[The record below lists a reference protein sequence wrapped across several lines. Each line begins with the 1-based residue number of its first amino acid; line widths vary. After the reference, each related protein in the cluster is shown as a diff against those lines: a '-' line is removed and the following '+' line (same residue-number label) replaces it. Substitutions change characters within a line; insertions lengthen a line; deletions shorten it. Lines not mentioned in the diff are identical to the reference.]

1 MADQNFR
8 VKRGLEVGVGVTIQA
23 GIVTAVTLLDGNLNA
38 LGKTYYVSTN
48 GNDGYA
54 GTTINRPFATIAKA
68 LSVSTSGDVILVQSG
83 TFTEVFPLT
92 IPVGVTV
99 RGTGLRGTFVQP
111 TSGTRQND
119 GFLLNGETTVEDL
132 TIGNINEPGYAFKF
146 ANNSKTTIRSP
157 YIQRVTVLNKGSITS
172 ATDPYGFDTAH
183 SPPTSYKA
191 GRGVLIDGS
200 VVDPTTL
207 EPAMLFNECTFI
219 CPNNTALEM
228 TNGGRTEWV
237 NCFSYFADKG
247 IRAYDGSVGVGS
259 TGYVRIKTSGLTTTS
274 STPAA
279 NDELYY
285 LEANYQSGTYAQV
298 GTALTITRV
307 GHGLTVGDRIF
318 ADFTSGTATDGF
330 YRVTGYVGVN
340 TFSVTMGGS
349 TTTSGNVSY
358 KEALGFGTV
367 RSYTSATGLSSITA
381 KGEGLFELPTSRL
394 GKTVTAYGDAQLSTL
409 QKKIGTASLYLDGT
423 GDYARCEGGSDF
435 AFSGNFTAEAWI
447 YPTSVTGNRYLF
459 SLGTE
464 TTGRYNLFLAAGVV
478 TGNFFGS
485 ASTTFGGSISINTWT
500 HIALVRS
507 GSTITAYVN
516 GTALGTTETNSSTIG
531 NTGQLTIGADN
542 SGVNAFVGY
551 VDEVRISNTAR
562 YTATFTPAT
571 TQFNSDGSDKLLLHL
586 DGASASTSFI
596 DSSIPAQDIRWVRS
610 GVGIATATKITLA
623 DYQQFGAEMRSI
635 GSAVVFGNTG
645 ISADGPGV
653 GLRMFAFNFGHIGS
667 GKDFSQDVSLVN
679 QAAEVVKT
687 NNANVYFVSIDQG
700 GDFRVGD
707 AFYVNQEAGTV
718 NFGGQNFTLNSLSD
732 LNVTDGT
739 NTNTL
744 TPTYLT
750 VGNIQISGNEITST
764 SGNININPS
773 GNSETN
779 IDGNLNVSGIL
790 TASVLQ
796 TSALQIGDTAIAID
810 DTGSNGTIRLNTDGL
825 EVLRATNTQRIGIG
839 TTVPTA
845 KLDVLGDTRIT
856 GVITA
861 ITFSGNVNGGVG
873 TITNLNS
880 TTGNFTTA
888 NATTGNIVTGV
899 VTTISGTGAFY
910 NTGTLQTGNIVTG
923 IVTTLFTSGTATIAT
938 GNIVTGVVTTIS
950 GTNAFYNTGT
960 LQTGN
965 IVTGIVTT
973 LFTSG
978 TATIATGNIVTGVVT
993 TLSGTNATYTTG
1005 NLTTLNATTG
1015 NIVTGVVT
1023 TISGTNAFYNTGTL
1037 QTGNI
1042 VTGVV
1047 TTLSGS
1053 NATYTT
1059 GNLGT
1064 LNATTGNIVTGVVT
1078 TLSGS
1083 NATYTTGNFTTANA
1097 TTGNIVTGVVTTLSG
1112 TNAFYNTG
1120 TLQTGNIVTGIVTT
1134 LFTSGTATIA
1144 TGNIVTGVVTTL
1156 SGSNATYT
1164 TGNFTTA
1171 NATTGNIVTGV
1182 VTTLSGTNATYT
1194 TGNFGTVNAT
1204 TGNIVTGIVTTLF
1217 TSGTATIATG
1227 NIVTGVVTTLSGSN
1241 ATYTTG
1247 NFGTANATTGNIVTG
1262 VVTTISGTNAFY
1274 NTGTLQTGNI
1284 VTGIVTTISGTNA
1297 TYTTGNFTTAN
1308 VITGNIVTGV
1318 VTTISGTNLNYSGVG
1333 TFTTRLDVG
1342 TGVTISSG
1350 VVTAITRLSTG
1361 NSGVGIN
1368 ITTNTISGP
1377 SEITIDPAGV
1387 GDNTGAVRIKGDL
1400 YVDGTQTIINS
1411 ATIELADFIVG
1422 IASTATTDLLA
1433 DGAGIKIGPD
1443 NTLLYDHVN
1452 TALKSSENFSLA
1464 SGKVYKINGTDV
1476 LSSTTLGSG
1485 VVNSSLTS
1493 VGTLGS
1499 LNVTGTSNLPTINV
1513 TTGYIAT
1520 GVVTTL
1526 SGSNATYTTGNFT
1539 TVNATTGNIVTGVV
1553 TTLSGTNATYATGN
1567 FTTANATTGNIVT
1580 GVVTTLSGTNA
1591 TYTTGNFGT
1600 VNATTGNIVTGVVT
1614 TISGTSAFYNTG
1626 TLQTGNIVTGV
1637 VTTLSGTNAT
1647 YTTGNFTTANA
1658 TTGNIVTGVVTFI
1671 SGTHLNY
1678 SGVGTFTTQLK
1689 VGTGVTISSGI
1700 VTATTRLSTG
1710 DSGVGINIDT
1720 NTISGPSVITIDPAG
1735 VGDNTGSVRIKGD
1748 FYVDGTQTVV
1758 NSTAIE
1764 LADFVVGIAGTVTSD
1779 LLLDGAGIGI
1789 GSTASRKTLTW
1800 DYTNTALKSSE
1811 NFNLASG
1818 KVYEINGVT
1827 LLTNN
1832 QLTISNI
1839 NATGV
1844 STLGTINNTT
1854 ANIGT
1859 ANATTGNIVTGV
1871 VTTLSGTNATYTTGN
1886 FGTANVT
1893 TGNIVTGVVTT
1904 ISGTSAFYNT
1914 GTLQTGNIVTG
1925 VVTTLSG
1932 TNATYTTGNFTTANA
1947 TTGNIV
1953 TGVVTTLSGSNATYT
1968 TGNFGTANVTTGN
1981 IVTGVVTTIS
1991 GTNAFYNTGTLQTG
2005 NIVTGVV
2012 TTLSGSNATY
2022 TTGNFT
2028 TANATTGNIV
2038 TGVVTTIS
2046 GTSAFYNTGTL
2057 QTGNI
2062 VTGIVTTLF
2071 TSGTATIATGNIVTG
2086 VVTTLSGSNATYT
2099 TGNLGTLNATTG
2111 NIVTGVVTTIS
2122 GTNAFYNTGTL
2133 QTGNIVTGIVTTLF
2147 TSGTATIATGNIV
2160 TGVVTTISGTN
2171 AFYNTGT
2178 LQTGNIVTGV
2188 VTTLSGTN
2196 ATYTTGNFGT
2206 ANATTGNIVTGVVT
2220 TLSGT
2225 NIRYTGIATFGNT
2238 VVGGG
2243 TTQLVVTGDA
2253 RVTGILTVGTV
2264 TATAFVGD
2272 GSGLTNLP
2280 GGGGGSSQWVTTN
2293 AGIHTL
2299 SNVGIGTTNPT
2310 AAVTSANTA
2319 VLAAGIVTAY
2329 KIYGDGSGL
2338 TGVGFALT
2346 VGTRTAGINSTDAVS
2361 NVRAIRFAKA
2371 PFAVQDLGNG
2381 EVLINSESS
2390 FNPIIIGGNVN
2401 DKVQATGEETL
2412 NLIAGSGISIVAN
2425 NTSNPKSLTFTATGG
2440 GGGGSSQWETTNAG
2454 INTLSNVGIGT
2465 TNPTTG
2471 LVVRNNT
2478 TTTSA
2483 SIVVEPSFNTR
2494 TAAISL
2500 VNTGNSMSVGVLN
2513 VSGATG
2519 YSGGSNFLN
2528 GPAYG
2533 GFIGVQGALP
2543 LIFATN
2549 NTEVV
2554 RISAN
2559 GLVGIG
2565 STIPTSKLTVSGNT
2579 LITGILT
2586 ATSLVRSGGTSSQF
2600 LKADG
2605 SVDSSTY
2612 LTSYTETDTLN
2623 SVTGRGNVTTNGIS
2637 IGVLTATIGNFSG
2650 IITSSG
2656 ASISGVVTATSLV
2669 RSGGTSSQF
2678 LKADGSVDSSTYLT
2692 TTGNG
2697 VNLTGIVTSIVAG
2710 TNVTISGS
2718 TGQVTINASGGGSSQ
2733 WVTTNAG
2740 IHTLSNVG
2748 VGTTNPNVKLDVLG
2762 DVRVVGVVTASS
2774 FSGNATS
2781 ATYATSAGI
2790 STYATTAG
2798 VSTYATSSG
2807 IATYATTSGIA
2818 TYATSAGVATYAT
2831 TAGIATYAT
2840 SAGVSTNVIG
2850 GISSV
2855 TQLQVAGVS
2864 TFTNGPVLIGS
2875 GTSTGTASQ
2884 RLQVTGGAYVSGSV
2898 GIGTTNPKTKF
2909 ELNGVLGFST
2919 YSWFGETTCQI
2930 KIGDSQTG
2938 KSLSPSSK
2946 TGNILIGVGAG
2957 SSLSSGDYN
2966 TFIGQESGYFS
2977 TSDGNTFVGSNA
2989 GYFNTSGFNNT
3000 FVGRAAGQSNDTGY
3014 LNSAFGQSSGLS
3026 NTSGDYNV
3034 YLGASAG
3041 SSNQT
3046 GNSNIYLGG
3055 NTGLSANASFKIII
3069 GSGDPFGNVFDSPD
3083 TTKDIQL
3090 AIGVRTDSNESK
3102 YWLVGNENFNVGIGT
3117 TNPTVKLDV
3126 LGNVRVVG
3134 VVTATDFN
3142 SSSDA
3147 ALKNNVRT
3155 IEDPLAK
3162 VMSIRGVNFE
3172 WKESGQ
3178 SSAGVL
3184 AQEIEK
3190 IMPELVNES
3199 NDGIKSVNYN
3209 GLIGLLIEVVKE
3221 QQNQINELKSKLS

>member
-1 MADQNFR
+1 LADQNFR

-38 LGKTYYVSTN
+38 PGKTYYVSTN

-68 LSVSTSGDVILVQSG
+68 LSVSTSGDTIFVQSG

-92 IPVGVTV
+92 IPVGVNV
-99 RGTGLRGTFVQP
+99 KGTGLRGTFVQP

-119 GFLLNGETTVEDL
+119 GFLLNGETTIEDL

-146 ANNSKTTIRSP
+146 ANNSKTTTRSP
-157 YIQRVTVLNKGSITS
+157 YVQRVTVLNKGSITS

-259 TGYVRIKTSGLTTTS
+259 TGYVRVKTSGLTG

-285 LEANYQSGTYAQV
+285 LEANYRSGTYSQV

-349 TTTSGNVSY
+349 ATTSGNISY

-435 AFSGNFTAEAWI
+435 TFAGNFTAEAWI
-447 YPTSVTGNRYLF
+447 YPTSVTGSRHLF
-459 SLGTE
+459 ALGTE
-464 TTGRYNLFLAAGVV
+464 TTGRYHFSLESGVV

-516 GTALGTTETNSSTIG
+516 GTALGTTETNSSAIN

-542 SGVNAFVGY
+542 SGTNAFVGY
-551 VDEVRISNTAR
+551 IDEVRISNTAR
-562 YTATFTPAT
+562 YTATFTPST

-687 NNANVYFVSIDQG
+687 NNANVYFVSIDQS

-796 TSALQIGDTAIAID
+796 TSALQIGDTSIAID

-825 EVLRATNTQRIGIG
+825 EVLRATNTQRVGIG
-839 TTVPTA
+839 TIVPTA

-880 TTGNFTTA
+880 TTGNLTTLNATTGNIVTGIVTTISGTNAFYNTGTLQTGNIVTGVVTTLSGTNATYTTGNFGTA

-899 VTTISGTGAFY
+899 VTTISGTNAFYNTGTLQTGRIVTGIVTTLFTSGTATIATGNIVTGVVTTLSGSNATYTTGNFGTANATTGNIVTGVVTTLSGTNVFYNTGTLQTGNIVTGVVTTLSGSNATYTTGNFTTANATTGNIVTGVVTTLSGSNATYTTGNFGTANATTGNIVTGVVTTLSGTNVFYNTGTLQTGNIVTGVVTTLSGSNATYTTGNFTTANATTGNIVTGIVTTISGTNAFY

-938 GNIVTGVVTTIS
+938 GNIVTGVVTTLSGSNATYTTGNLTTLNATTGNIVTGVVTTLSGSNATYTTGNLTTLNATTGNIVTGVVTTLSVTQLNVSGVSTFASNVNLNAALLLPQNPTGVGFGTTTANPQYAIRQTMGDNDGWQIFGESPSGTNTGSLVLEVNDDVDTNERIIFRNRRNYSGAVIGVTTFLEMSSTSNIIESNSLLIGTRTLTGTSSQRLQVTGGAYVSGNLGIGNTNPQNPLHISGTQGTLLRIDGGSGGTGTRDIVITEFDTPAYGGIIRYDSSQDTFTIGTLENSVVQYALNIARATGNVGVGYTQLNPTVKLAVNGTTLINTNSLTGTASQPLQVNGGAYVSGSVGIGTTNPTSKLDVVGDIKLTGQIQGPSELIIDPAAVGDNTGAVRIKGDLYVDGTQFVVNSTTIELADFNVGIATTVGTNALLDGAGIGIGSTGIRKTITWNNTASALTSSEDWNLVSGKQYEINGTSVLSSTTLGSGVVNSSLTSVGTLGSLNVTGTSNLPTINATTGYIATGVVTTIS

-965 IVTGIVTT
+965 IVTGVVTT
-973 LFTSG
+973 LSGSNATYTTGNFGTANATTGNIVTGVVTTLIGTSAFYNTGTLQTGNIVTGVVTTLSG
-978 TATIATGNIVTGVVT
+978 TNATYTTGNLTTLNATTGNIVTGVVT

-1042 VTGVV
+1042 VTG
-1047 TTLSGS
+1047 
-1053 NATYTT
+1053 
-1059 GNLGT
+1059 
-1064 LNATTGNIVTGVVT
+1064 I
-1078 TLSGS
+1078 
-1083 NATYTTGNFTTANA
+1083 
-1097 TTGNIVTGVVTTLSG
+1097 
-1112 TNAFYNTG
+1112 
-1120 TLQTGNIVTGIVTT
+1120 
-1134 LFTSGTATIA
+1134 
-1144 TGNIVTGVVTTL
+1144 
-1156 SGSNATYT
+1156 
-1164 TGNFTTA
+1164 
-1171 NATTGNIVTGV
+1171 
-1182 VTTLSGTNATYT
+1182 
-1194 TGNFGTVNAT
+1194 
-1204 TGNIVTGIVTTLF
+1204 
-1217 TSGTATIATG
+1217 
-1227 NIVTGVVTTLSGSN
+1227 
-1241 ATYTTG
+1241 
-1247 NFGTANATTGNIVTG
+1247 
-1262 VVTTISGTNAFY
+1262 VTTISGTNAFY

-1284 VTGIVTTISGTNA
+1284 VTG
-1297 TYTTGNFTTAN
+1297 
-1308 VITGNIVTGV
+1308 
-1318 VTTISGTNLNYSGVG
+1318 
-1333 TFTTRLDVG
+1333 
-1342 TGVTISSG
+1342 
-1350 VVTAITRLSTG
+1350 
-1361 NSGVGIN
+1361 
-1368 ITTNTISGP
+1368 
-1377 SEITIDPAGV
+1377 
-1387 GDNTGAVRIKGDL
+1387 
-1400 YVDGTQTIINS
+1400 
-1411 ATIELADFIVG
+1411 
-1422 IASTATTDLLA
+1422 
-1433 DGAGIKIGPD
+1433 
-1443 NTLLYDHVN
+1443 
-1452 TALKSSENFSLA
+1452 
-1464 SGKVYKINGTDV
+1464 
-1476 LSSTTLGSG
+1476 
-1485 VVNSSLTS
+1485 
-1493 VGTLGS
+1493 
-1499 LNVTGTSNLPTINV
+1499 
-1513 TTGYIAT
+1513 
-1520 GVVTTL
+1520 VVTTL
-1526 SGSNATYTTGNFT
+1526 
-1539 TVNATTGNIVTGVV
+1539 
-1553 TTLSGTNATYATGN
+1553 
-1567 FTTANATTGNIVT
+1567 
-1580 GVVTTLSGTNA
+1580 
-1591 TYTTGNFGT
+1591 
-1600 VNATTGNIVTGVVT
+1600 
-1614 TISGTSAFYNTG
+1614 SGTSAFYNTG
-1626 TLQTGNIVTGV
+1626 TLQ
-1637 VTTLSGTNAT
+1637 
-1647 YTTGNFTTANA
+1647 
-1658 TTGNIVTGVVTFI
+1658 
-1671 SGTHLNY
+1671 
-1678 SGVGTFTTQLK
+1678 
-1689 VGTGVTISSGI
+1689 
-1700 VTATTRLSTG
+1700 
-1710 DSGVGINIDT
+1710 
-1720 NTISGPSVITIDPAG
+1720 
-1735 VGDNTGSVRIKGD
+1735 
-1748 FYVDGTQTVV
+1748 
-1758 NSTAIE
+1758 
-1764 LADFVVGIAGTVTSD
+1764 
-1779 LLLDGAGIGI
+1779 
-1789 GSTASRKTLTW
+1789 
-1800 DYTNTALKSSE
+1800 
-1811 NFNLASG
+1811 
-1818 KVYEINGVT
+1818 
-1827 LLTNN
+1827 
-1832 QLTISNI
+1832 
-1839 NATGV
+1839 
-1844 STLGTINNTT
+1844 
-1854 ANIGT
+1854 
-1859 ANATTGNIVTGV
+1859 
-1871 VTTLSGTNATYTTGN
+1871 
-1886 FGTANVT
+1886 
-1893 TGNIVTGVVTT
+1893 
-1904 ISGTSAFYNT
+1904 
-1914 GTLQTGNIVTG
+1914 
-1925 VVTTLSG
+1925 
-1932 TNATYTTGNFTTANA
+1932 
-1947 TTGNIV
+1947 
-1953 TGVVTTLSGSNATYT
+1953 
-1968 TGNFGTANVTTGN
+1968 TGN

-2022 TTGNFT
+2022 TTGN
-2028 TANATTGNIV
+2028 
-2038 TGVVTTIS
+2038 
-2046 GTSAFYNTGTL
+2046 L
-2057 QTGNI
+2057 
-2062 VTGIVTTLF
+2062 TTL
-2071 TSGTATIATGNIVTG
+2071 
-2086 VVTTLSGSNATYT
+2086 
-2099 TGNLGTLNATTG
+2099 
-2111 NIVTGVVTTIS
+2111 
-2122 GTNAFYNTGTL
+2122 
-2133 QTGNIVTGIVTTLF
+2133 
-2147 TSGTATIATGNIV
+2147 
-2160 TGVVTTISGTN
+2160 
-2171 AFYNTGT
+2171 
-2178 LQTGNIVTGV
+2178 
-2188 VTTLSGTN
+2188 
-2196 ATYTTGNFGT
+2196 
-2206 ANATTGNIVTGVVT
+2206 NATTGNIVTGVVT

-2238 VVGGG
+2238 VVGGA
-2243 TTQLVVTGDA
+2243 TTQLVVTGNA
-2253 RVTGILTVGTV
+2253 RVTGILTVGTASITLDGTTDVLKVGSGV
-2264 TATAFVGD
+2264 TIYGTTGIVSATKFYGD
-2272 GSGLTNLP
+2272 GSSLIGVSA
-2280 GGGGGSSQWVTTN
+2280 GSTTWTRTN

-2310 AAVTSANTA
+2310 AVVTSANTA

-2412 NLIAGSGISIVAN
+2412 NLVAGSGITIVAN

-2440 GGGGSSQWETTNAG
+2440 GGGSGISTQWVTTNAG
-2454 INTLSNVGIGT
+2454 IHTLSNVGIGT
-2465 TNPTTG
+2465 TNPNVKLDVLG
-2471 LVVRNNT
+2471 NVRVV
-2478 TTTSA
+2478 
-2483 SIVVEPSFNTR
+2483 
-2494 TAAISL
+2494 
-2500 VNTGNSMSVGVLN
+2500 
-2513 VSGATG
+2513 
-2519 YSGGSNFLN
+2519 
-2528 GPAYG
+2528 
-2533 GFIGVQGALP
+2533 
-2543 LIFATN
+2543 
-2549 NTEVV
+2549 
-2554 RISAN
+2554 
-2559 GLVGIG
+2559 
-2565 STIPTSKLTVSGNT
+2565 
-2579 LITGILT
+2579 GILT
-2586 ATSLVRSGGTSSQF
+2586 ATSLVKSGGTSSQF

-2605 SVDSSTY
+2605 SVDSSIY

-2623 SVTGRGNVTTNGIS
+2623 SVTNRGNTTSNSISVGI
-2637 IGVLTATIGNFSG
+2637 LTAT
-2650 IITSSG
+2650 
-2656 ASISGVVTATSLV
+2656 VVTAKDDLYTEWTLGSNGSSDYTFTGPGFTGSEFDPTIYLIRGKKYRFTNTMGAHPFRIQSTPNGSLGTQYNDGITNNDVLNGTLTWEV
-2669 RSGGTSSQF
+2669 RHNAPSTLYYQCTAHAAMGGVIYI
-2678 LKADGSVDSSTYLT
+2678 L
-2692 TTGNG
+2692 NE
-2697 VNLTGIVTSIVAG
+2697 G
-2710 TNVTISGS
+2710 T
-2718 TGQVTINASGGGSSQ
+2718 GGGSSQ

-2740 IHTLSNVG
+2740 INTTSNVG
-2748 VGTTNPNVKLDVLG
+2748 IATATPTSKLHVIGDVL
-2762 DVRVVGVVTASS
+2762 
-2774 FSGNATS
+2774 
-2781 ATYATSAGI
+2781 
-2790 STYATTAG
+2790 
-2798 VSTYATSSG
+2798 
-2807 IATYATTSGIA
+2807 
-2818 TYATSAGVATYAT
+2818 
-2831 TAGIATYAT
+2831 
-2840 SAGVSTNVIG
+2840 
-2850 GISSV
+2850 
-2855 TQLQVAGVS
+2855 
-2864 TFTNGPVLIGS
+2864 
-2875 GTSTGTASQ
+2875 
-2884 RLQVTGGAYVSGSV
+2884 
-2898 GIGTTNPKTKF
+2898 
-2909 ELNGVLGFST
+2909 
-2919 YSWFGETTCQI
+2919 
-2930 KIGDSQTG
+2930 
-2938 KSLSPSSK
+2938 
-2946 TGNILIGVGAG
+2946 
-2957 SSLSSGDYN
+2957 
-2966 TFIGQESGYFS
+2966 
-2977 TSDGNTFVGSNA
+2977 
-2989 GYFNTSGFNNT
+2989 
-3000 FVGRAAGQSNDTGY
+3000 
-3014 LNSAFGQSSGLS
+3014 
-3026 NTSGDYNV
+3026 
-3034 YLGASAG
+3034 
-3041 SSNQT
+3041 
-3046 GNSNIYLGG
+3046 
-3055 NTGLSANASFKIII
+3055 
-3069 GSGDPFGNVFDSPD
+3069 
-3083 TTKDIQL
+3083 
-3090 AIGVRTDSNESK
+3090 
-3102 YWLVGNENFNVGIGT
+3102 
-3117 TNPTVKLDV
+3117 
-3126 LGNVRVVG
+3126 VVG

-3155 IEDPLAK
+3155 IKDPLEK

-3172 WKESGQ
+3172 WKESCQ